1 MPVLELVTTG
11 HKTGEPRSILISHVD
26 TPAGPAVA
34 GTNAGADY
42 DPAWVRNLRV
52 NPGARV
58 REKGMWRDVRAGFLQ
73 GDEWE
78 RVWEQFSSHAGYADY
93 RQMTDR
99 SIPLVVLETVS

>member
-34 GTNAGADY
+34 GSNAGADY

-58 REKGMWRDVRAGFLQ
+58 REKGVWRDVRARFLE